1 MNPFTHEDDRVI
13 EPTPARRQRAL
24 DRGDGPRAPWLAAAL
39 SGLLALGLLSV
50 AAGPVAIETKA
61 WIRQSLQV
69 HDAPAMTGSAL
80 LLPAVSCA
88 AVVLVAAMVG
98 QVVARGGWIR
108 VRAWRRGRR
117 AAWSETVASSI
128 GGWVLG
134 VAALLG
140 GVLGAAP
147 WLGSLGQISQR
158 PLQEG
163 LWALG
168 AFVAAAALSA
178 LLATLVMGLVQLR
191 LAGLAFDRTLR
202 MTRGEA
208 REAAKDDSPR
218 RRMQRARWRLA

>member
-1 MNPFTHEDDRVI
+1 MNPFTQEDDRVI

-24 DRGDGPRAPWLAAAL
+24 DRGDGPRAPWLASAL

-69 HDAPAMTGSAL
+69 QDAPAMTGSAL
-80 LLPAVSCA
+80 MLPAVSCA
-88 AVVLVAAMVG
+88 TLVLVSAMLG
-98 QVVARGGWIR
+98 HVVARGGWIR
-108 VRAWRRGRR
+108 VRAWRRGTRP
-117 AAWSETVASSI
+117 AWSETAASSI

-134 VAALLG
+134 IAALVG
-140 GVLGAAP
+140 GVVGAAP
-147 WLGSLGQISQR
+147 WLGSLGQIGQR

-163 LWALG
+163 LWAL
-168 AFVAAAALSA
+168 ASFVAAAALGA

-208 REAAKDDSPR
+208 REATKDDAPR

>member
-1 MNPFTHEDDRVI
+1 MSAFLDDDRVI
-13 EPTPARRQRAL
+13 EPTPARRQRAIE
-24 DRGDGPRAPWLAAAL
+24 RGEGPRAPWLAAAV

-69 HDAPAMTGSAL
+69 QDAPAMSGSSL

-88 AVVLVAAMVG
+88 ALVLVAAMLGHVI
-98 QVVARGGWIR
+98 ARGGSVR
-108 VRAWRRGRR
+108 VRAWRRGTRP
-117 AAWSETVASSI
+117 AWSQTAVSSM

-134 VAALLG
+134 VAALVG

-147 WLGSLGQISQR
+147 WLGSLGQIGQR

-163 LWALG
+163 LSAL
-168 AFVAAAALSA
+168 ACFVAAAALGA
-178 LLATLVMGLVQLR
+178 LLAALAMGLVQLR

-208 REAAKDDSPR
+208 REAAKDESPR
-218 RRMQRARWRLA
+218 RRLQRARWRLA